1 MEDVS
6 YCVNVLQSLKEIGVE
21 LVVDD
26 FGTGYSSL
34 SYLSLFPFD
43 EVKIDRSFI
52 DGLGKNAHD
61 SALVAA
67 IIAMSEALGL
77 DVTAEGIETQEQ
89 MDLLKGLRCPKAQGF
104 LFARPLPAKDLTK
117 MIRNNHRWSTD

>member
-1 MEDVS
+1 VKVLTELK
-6 YCVNVLQSLKEIGVE
+6 NVGVR

-43 EVKIDRSFI
+43 EVKIDRAFVN
-52 DGLGKNAHD
+52 GLGKNEHD

-67 IIAMSEALGL
+67 IIAMSEALAL
-77 DVTAEGIETQEQ
+77 NVTAEGIETREQ
-89 MDLLKGLRCPKAQGF
+89 MTLLKGLHCREAQGYY
-104 LFARPLPAKDLTK
+104 FARPMRAAELTEF
-117 MIRNNHRWSTD
+117 IREHYRWSVA